1 MKVSPVDE
9 KAKSEEKMKNGWK
22 IDQYLAFGIYIFMY
36 SIGLNPYKINKE
48 TGEISFKWLSYETFW
63 SLVRL
68 VLFNSPFS
76 FLPVVLFLV
85 FGMDEWDGMV
95 NKLTNSTSNA
105 TMNATLNTTSTT
117 AYGSD
122 QVYKMLV
129 AIEYISS
136 YSFFILQKRCKS
148 KLIDYES

>member
-76 FLPVVLFLV
+76 FLPVVLASLFGRDELTKEELGRFTNMTAMQASTGPVYAVV
-85 FGMDEWDGMV
+85 F
-95 NKLTNSTSNA
+95 S
-105 TMNATLNTTSTT
+105 
-117 AYGSD
+117 
-122 QVYKMLV
+122 
-129 AIEYISS
+129 IEYIST
-136 YSFFILQKRCKS
+136 YSFFILSRAAKNG
-148 KLIDYES
+148 LIK